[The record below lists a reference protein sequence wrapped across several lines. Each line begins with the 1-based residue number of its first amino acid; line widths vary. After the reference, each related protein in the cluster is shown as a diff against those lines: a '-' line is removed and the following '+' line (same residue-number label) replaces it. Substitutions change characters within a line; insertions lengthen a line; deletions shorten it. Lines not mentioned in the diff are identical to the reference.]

1 MISYKDSSILIVDD
15 LQFSRAVIKSILTKA
30 GFTNLRLA
38 ESAQKALEMLSDEKP
53 DIVIADWI
61 MPEMDGLEL
70 TDNIRNQDEENNC
83 YTGIIL
89 FTAQEGMQHMEEA
102 FNRGVDDYLTKPPNP
117 REMIARIISV
127 ARINQLQNMLLESSQ
142 ELSEMVKHLEEV
154 ALSDPLTGIGNRRLL
169 LKELDAHLLSASS
182 RKSGVCFAMVDIDH
196 FKKINDTYGHDVGDE
211 ILIAFTRRLRRCV
224 RPTDLVTRV
233 GGEEFG
239 IIMHYTQQDH
249 FKLSALE
256 RVISSI
262 NSRPFQTSV
271 GALDLTVS
279 IGACYYRGGGE
290 KPSVKVIMKCADT
303 KLYLAKDAG
312 RNQLVY

>member
-15 LQFSRAVIKSILTKA
+15 LQFSRAVIKSILSKA
-30 GFTNLRLA
+30 GFTNLRMA
-38 ESAQKALEMLSDEKP
+38 ESAKIALEMLADEKP

-127 ARINQLQNMLLESSQ
+127 ARINQLQNMLLESSL
-142 ELSEMVKHLEEV
+142 ELGQMVKHLEEV

-196 FKKINDTYGHDVGDE
+196 FKRINDTYGHDIGDE

-233 GGEEFG
+233 GGDEFG
-239 IIMHYTQQDH
+239 VIMHYTQQDH
-249 FKLSALE
+249 FKLSSLE
-256 RVISSI
+256 RIISTI
-262 NSRPFQTSV
+262 NSRSFQTSA
-271 GALDLTVS
+271 GPLDLTVS

-290 KPSVKVIMKCADT
+290 KPSVKEIMKCADQ
-303 KLYLAKDAG
+303 KLYLAKNAG

>member
-15 LQFSRAVIKSILTKA
+15 LQFSRAVIKSILGKA
-30 GFTNLRLA
+30 GFTNLRMA
-38 ESAQKALEMLSDEKP
+38 ESAEKALEMLTEDKP
-53 DIVIADWI
+53 DIVIADWV

-70 TDNIRNQDEENNC
+70 TDHIRNRDEENNS

-89 FTAQEGMQHMEEA
+89 FTAQEGMEHMEEA

-127 ARINQLQNMLLESSQ
+127 ARINQLQNMLLESSL
-142 ELSEMVKHLEEV
+142 ELSQMVKHLKEV
-154 ALSDPLTGIGNRRLL
+154 SLSDPLTGIGNRRLL
-169 LKELDAHLLSASS
+169 LKELDAHLLAASS

-196 FKKINDTYGHDVGDE
+196 FKQVNDTHGHDVGDE
-211 ILIAFTRRLRRCV
+211 ILVAFTRRLRRSV
-224 RPTDLVTRV
+224 RPTDIVARV

-239 IIMHYTQQDH
+239 VIMHYTQQDH
-249 FKLSALE
+249 FKLGSLE
-256 RVISSI
+256 RIISAV
-262 NSRPFQTSV
+262 NSRPFQTSA
-271 GALDLTVS
+271 GSLNLTVS

-290 KPSVKVIMKCADT
+290 KPSVKEIMKCADD

>member
-15 LQFSRAVIKSILTKA
+15 LQFSRAVIKSILGKA
-30 GFTNLRLA
+30 GFTNLRMA
-38 ESAQKALEMLSDEKP
+38 ESAQKALEMLTEEKP
-53 DIVIADWI
+53 DIVIADWV

-142 ELSEMVKHLEEV
+142 ELGQMVKHLEEV

-169 LKELDAHLLSASS
+169 LKELAAHLLSASS

-196 FKKINDTYGHDVGDE
+196 FKRINDTYGHDIGDE

-239 IIMHYTQQDH
+239 VIMHYTQQDH
-249 FKLSALE
+249 FKLSSLE
-256 RVISSI
+256 RIISTI
-262 NSRPFQTSV
+262 NSRPFKTSA
-271 GALDLTVS
+271 GPLDLTVS

-290 KPSVKVIMKCADT
+290 KPSVKEIMKCADQ

>member
-15 LQFSRAVIKSILTKA
+15 LQFSRAVVKSTLGKA
-30 GFTNLRLA
+30 GFTKLRMA
-38 ESAQKALEMLSDEKP
+38 ESAQQALDMLSEEEA

-70 TDNIRNQDEENNC
+70 TDHIRNQDEENNS

-89 FTAQEGMQHMEEA
+89 FTAQEGLQHMEEA
-102 FNRGVDDYLTKPPNP
+102 FNHGVDDYLTKPPNP

-127 ARINQLQNMLLESSQ
+127 ARINQLQNMLLESSN
-142 ELSEMVKHLEEV
+142 ELSQMVKHLEEV
-154 ALSDPLTGIGNRRLL
+154 ALTDPLTGVGNRRLL
-169 LKELDAHLLSASS
+169 LKELEAHLITASS
-182 RKSGVCFAMVDIDH
+182 RKSGVCYAMLDLDH
-196 FKKINDTYGHDVGDE
+196 FKQINDTYGHDVGDE
-211 ILIAFTRRLRRCV
+211 ILIGFTRRLRRCV

-239 IIMHYTQQDH
+239 VIMHYTQQDQ
-249 FKLSALE
+249 FKLASLE
-256 RVISSI
+256 RIVSSI
-262 NSRPFQTSV
+262 NSRPFKTNAGGIDV
-271 GALDLTVS
+271 TVS
-279 IGACYYRGGGE
+279 VGACYYRGGGE
-290 KPSVKVIMKCADT
+290 KPSVKDIMKCADD

>member
-15 LQFSRAVIKSILTKA
+15 LQFSRAVIKSILGKA
-30 GFTNLRLA
+30 GFTNLRMA
-38 ESAQKALEMLSDEKP
+38 DSAQQALEMLNDEKP

-70 TDNIRNQDEENNC
+70 TDKIRNIDEEENS

-89 FTAQEGMQHMEEA
+89 FTAQEGMEHMEEA

-142 ELSEMVKHLEEV
+142 ELSQMVKHLKEV

-182 RKSGVCFAMVDIDH
+182 RKSGICYAMIDIDH
-196 FKKINDTYGHDVGDE
+196 FKRINDTYGHDVGDE

-239 IIMHYTQQDH
+239 VILHYTQQDH
-249 FKLSALE
+249 FKLGSLE
-256 RVISSI
+256 RIISTI
-262 NSRPFQTSV
+262 NSRSFQTSA
-271 GALDLTVS
+271 GPLDLTVS

-290 KPSVKVIMKCADT
+290 KPSVKQIMKCADD

>member
-15 LQFSRAVIKSILTKA
+15 LQFSRAVIKSILGKA
-30 GFTNLRLA
+30 GFTNLRMA
-38 ESAQKALEMLSDEKP
+38 DSAQQALDMLADEKP
-53 DIVIADWI
+53 DIVIADWV

-142 ELSEMVKHLEEV
+142 ELGQMVKHLEEV

-196 FKKINDTYGHDVGDE
+196 FKRINDTYGHDVGDE

-239 IIMHYTQQDH
+239 VIMHYTQQDH
-249 FKLSALE
+249 FKLGSLE
-256 RVISSI
+256 RIISTI
-262 NSRPFQTSV
+262 NSRPFQTSA
-271 GALDLTVS
+271 GPLDLTVS

-290 KPSVKVIMKCADT
+290 KPSVKEIMKCADQ

>member
-15 LQFSRAVIKSILTKA
+15 LQFSRAVIKSILGKA
-30 GFTNLRLA
+30 GFTNLRMA
-38 ESAQKALEMLSDEKP
+38 DSAQQALEMLNEEKP

-70 TDNIRNQDEENNC
+70 TDKIRNIDEEENS

-89 FTAQEGMQHMEEA
+89 FTAQEGMEHMEEA

-127 ARINQLQNMLLESSQ
+127 ARINQLQNMLLESSH
-142 ELSEMVKHLEEV
+142 ELSQMVKHLKEV

-182 RKSGVCFAMVDIDH
+182 RKSGICYAMIDIDH
-196 FKKINDTYGHDVGDE
+196 FKRINDTYGHDVGDE

-239 IIMHYTQQDH
+239 VILHYTQQDH
-249 FKLSALE
+249 FKLGSLE
-256 RVISSI
+256 RIISTI
-262 NSRPFQTSV
+262 NSRSFQTSA
-271 GALDLTVS
+271 GPLDLTVS

-290 KPSVKVIMKCADT
+290 KPSVKQIMKCADD

>member
-15 LQFSRAVIKSILTKA
+15 LQFSRAVIKSILGKA
-30 GFTNLRLA
+30 GFTNLRMA
-38 ESAQKALEMLSDEKP
+38 DSAQQALEMLNDEKP

-70 TDNIRNQDEENNC
+70 TDKIRNIDEEENS

-89 FTAQEGMQHMEEA
+89 FTAQEGMEHMEEA

-127 ARINQLQNMLLESSQ
+127 ARINQLQNMLLESSH
-142 ELSEMVKHLEEV
+142 ELSQMVKHLKEV

-182 RKSGVCFAMVDIDH
+182 RKSGICYAMIDIDH
-196 FKKINDTYGHDVGDE
+196 FKRINDTYGHDVGDE

-239 IIMHYTQQDH
+239 VILHYTQTDH
-249 FKLSALE
+249 FKLGSLE
-256 RVISSI
+256 RIISTI
-262 NSRPFQTSV
+262 NSRSFQTSA
-271 GALDLTVS
+271 GPLDLTVS

-290 KPSVKVIMKCADT
+290 KPSVKQIMKCADD

>member
-15 LQFSRAVIKSILTKA
+15 LQFSRAVIKSILGKA
-30 GFTNLRLA
+30 GFTNLRMA
-38 ESAQKALEMLSDEKP
+38 DSAQQALEMLNDEKP

-70 TDNIRNQDEENNC
+70 TDNIRNKDEEENS

-89 FTAQEGMQHMEEA
+89 FTAQEGMEHMEEA

-127 ARINQLQNMLLESSQ
+127 ARINQLQNMLLESSH
-142 ELSEMVKHLEEV
+142 ELSQMVKHLKEV

-182 RKSGVCFAMVDIDH
+182 RKSGICYAMIDIDH
-196 FKKINDTYGHDVGDE
+196 FKRINDTYGHDVGDE

-239 IIMHYTQQDH
+239 VILHYTQQDH
-249 FKLSALE
+249 FKLGSLE
-256 RVISSI
+256 RIISTI
-262 NSRPFQTSV
+262 NSRSFQTSA
-271 GALDLTVS
+271 GPLDLTVS

-290 KPSVKVIMKCADT
+290 KPSVKQIMKCADD

>member
-15 LQFSRAVIKSILTKA
+15 LQFSRAVVKSTLSKA
-30 GFTNLRLA
+30 GFTNLRMA
-38 ESAQKALEMLSDEKP
+38 DSAQQALEMLSKEST
-53 DIVIADWI
+53 DIVIADWL

-70 TDNIRNQDEENNC
+70 TDRIRNQDEENNS

-89 FTAQEGMQHMEEA
+89 FTAQEGLSHMEEA

-142 ELSEMVKHLEEV
+142 ELSQMVKHLKEV

-182 RKSGVCFAMVDIDH
+182 RKSGVCYAKVDIDH
-196 FKKINDTYGHDVGDE
+196 LQQVNDTYGPETGDE
-211 ILIAFTRRLRRCV
+211 LLVAFTRRLRRCV
-224 RPTDLVTRV
+224 RPTDLVTRIDDD
-233 GGEEFG
+233 EFG
-239 IIMHYTQQDH
+239 VIMHYTHHEQ

-256 RVISSI
+256 RIISTI
-262 NSRPFQTSV
+262 NSRSINTSV
-271 GALDLTVS
+271 GPLDITVS

-290 KPSVKVIMKCADT
+290 KPSVKEIMACADK
-303 KLYLAKDAG
+303 KLTLAKDAG
-312 RNQLVY
+312 CNQLVY

>member
-15 LQFSRAVIKSILTKA
+15 LQFSRAVIKSILSKA
-30 GFTNLRLA
+30 GFTNLRMA
-38 ESAQKALEMLSDEKP
+38 ESAQKALDMLAEEKP
-53 DIVIADWI
+53 DIVIADWV
-61 MPEMDGLEL
+61 MPEMDGLQL
-70 TDNIRNQDEENNC
+70 TDHIRYKDEEENS

-102 FNRGVDDYLTKPPNP
+102 FSRGVDDYLTKPPNP

-142 ELSEMVKHLEEV
+142 ELGQMVKHLEEV

-169 LKELDAHLLSASS
+169 LKDLDAHLLAASS
-182 RKSGVCFAMVDIDH
+182 RKSGVCYAMIDIDH
-196 FKKINDTYGHDVGDE
+196 FKQLNETHGHKVGDE
-211 ILIAFTRRLRRCV
+211 ILVAFTRRLRRCV
-224 RPTDLVTRV
+224 RPTDIVARV

-239 IIMHYTQQDH
+239 VIMNYTQQDH

-256 RVISSI
+256 RVISTI
-262 NSRPFQTSV
+262 NSRPFQTSA
-271 GALDLTVS
+271 GPLMLTVS

-290 KPSVKVIMKCADT
+290 KPSVQDIMKCADD

>member
-15 LQFSRAVIKSILTKA
+15 LQFSRAVIKSILGKA
-30 GFTNLRLA
+30 GFTNLRMA
-38 ESAQKALEMLSDEKP
+38 DSAQQALEMLNEEKP

-70 TDNIRNQDEENNC
+70 TDNIRNKDEEENS

-89 FTAQEGMQHMEEA
+89 FTAQEGMEHMEEA

-127 ARINQLQNMLLESSQ
+127 ARINQLQNMLLESSH
-142 ELSEMVKHLEEV
+142 ELSQMVKHLKEV

-182 RKSGVCFAMVDIDH
+182 RKSGICYAMIDIDH
-196 FKKINDTYGHDVGDE
+196 FKRINDTYGHDVGDE

-239 IIMHYTQQDH
+239 VILHYTQQDH
-249 FKLSALE
+249 FKLGSLE
-256 RVISSI
+256 RIISTI
-262 NSRPFQTSV
+262 NSRSFQTSA
-271 GALDLTVS
+271 GPLDLTVS

-290 KPSVKVIMKCADT
+290 KPSVKQIMKCADD

>member
-15 LQFSRAVIKSILTKA
+15 LQFSRAVVKSTLSKA
-30 GFTNLRLA
+30 GFTKLRMA
-38 ESAQKALEMLSDEKP
+38 ESAQQALDMLSEEEA

-70 TDNIRNQDEENNC
+70 TDHIRNQDEENNS

-89 FTAQEGMQHMEEA
+89 FTAQEGLQHMEEA
-102 FNRGVDDYLTKPPNP
+102 FNHGVDDYLTKPPNP

-127 ARINQLQNMLLESSQ
+127 ARINQLQNMLLESSN
-142 ELSEMVKHLEEV
+142 ELSQMVKHLEEV
-154 ALSDPLTGIGNRRLL
+154 ALTDPLTGVGNRRLL
-169 LKELDAHLLSASS
+169 LKELEAHLITASS
-182 RKSGVCFAMVDIDH
+182 RKSGVCYAMLDIDH

-211 ILIAFTRRLRRCV
+211 ILIGFTRRLRRCV

-239 IIMHYTQQDH
+239 VIMHYNQQDQ
-249 FKLSALE
+249 FKLSSLE
-256 RVISSI
+256 RIVSSI
-262 NSRPFQTSV
+262 NSRPFKTNAGGIDV
-271 GALDLTVS
+271 TVS
-279 IGACYYRGGGE
+279 VGACYYRGGGE
-290 KPSVKVIMKCADT
+290 RPSVKDIMKCADD

>member
-15 LQFSRAVIKSILTKA
+15 LQFSRAVIKSILGKA
-30 GFTNLRLA
+30 GFTNLRMADSAKQALDMLA
-38 ESAQKALEMLSDEKP
+38 DEKP
-53 DIVIADWI
+53 DIVIADWV

-142 ELSEMVKHLEEV
+142 ELGQMVKHLEEV

-196 FKKINDTYGHDVGDE
+196 FKRINDTYGHDVGDE

-239 IIMHYTQQDH
+239 VIMHYTQQDH
-249 FKLSALE
+249 FKLASLE
-256 RVISSI
+256 RIISTI
-262 NSRPFQTSV
+262 NSRPFQTSA
-271 GALDLTVS
+271 GPLELTVS

-290 KPSVKVIMKCADT
+290 KPSVKEIMKCADQ